1 MGKRKNGGKRLIE
14 TEECS
19 RGYNKSYEVLEEL
32 LNNSEFVKA
41 ARESSNPS
49 GFKRFSPKLIE
60 ISSRY
65 DNHRISL
72 SAANGRTYFDSAFP
86 VSNHNGT
93 YVKDANGIFIDISGS
108 PDVLYANLIAYDMI
122 YERKVKGKSG
132 VGGNVIWDETVGEMQ
147 YFLSKT
153 VINGRHQCDK
163 NKFILRISNKPE
175 IVRKSSHLGN
185 TSEAEMFAEVG
196 DKLLVVVGGNLKLVD
211 SSKIIEVDG
220 KKFALVDGKPVVVK
234 DQNYD

>member
-1 MGKRKNGGKRLIE
+1 
-14 TEECS
+14 
-19 RGYNKSYEVLEEL
+19 
-32 LNNSEFVKA
+32 
-41 ARESSNPS
+41 
-49 GFKRFSPKLIE
+49 
-60 ISSRY
+60 
-65 DNHRISL
+65 
-72 SAANGRTYFDSAFP
+72 
-86 VSNHNGT
+86 
-93 YVKDANGIFIDISGS
+93 
-108 PDVLYANLIAYDMI
+108 
-122 YERKVKGKSG
+122 
-132 VGGNVIWDETVGEMQ
+132 MQ